1 MKQPYVFVKSQ
12 LFNPDLYQQIMTRSF
27 VSICLILLFTL
38 QLPQGFSQQKK
49 ITITGIILKS
59 EDKTPI
65 EGVFIQSLQSNY
77 YSLSGPGGEFTLAGQ
92 SAGKIVLN
100 FSLLGRKAI
109 QETLLSLNDTSIV
122 IYLEMLS
129 LSMKEVSVVAQQRK
143 TGSSS
148 VINRTAIKH
157 TQPVS
162 LADALQLIPGQ
173 LAVNPDLSSAQ
184 QINLRQV
191 PSNSDASRAN
201 AMGTAVLMDGI
212 PLSNNA
218 NMQTNVTILNSP
230 AGTLPAFSS
239 VAGRGNDLRQI
250 PADQIEAIEVIRGVP
265 SARYG
270 DLTTGAILVTTRAG
284 AFKPQFTS
292 RLNPNLIEQ
301 NAGFG
306 VKLKGNSVLSVD
318 NDLTI
323 SQDDPR
329 NTLSQFTRITSQF
342 TWSKPW
348 LENNKLFTTARI
360 ALFSTIDENK
370 QDPDDLRYQ
379 RKIYSRDRGFRF
391 SSNGKL
397 NANTSLFSS
406 INYDFGLSYT
416 IQDSYLQELVTRDL
430 FPVSDA
436 TTNITKVGKYGASEY
451 LSVVN
456 TSGKPLSIYGRLEG
470 TIFKTSASFQE
481 KNNVSNQLILGTE
494 FRHDGNNGSGRIF
507 DPTMPPRQNYSAG
520 DRPRSYSDI
529 PPLKQLSYY
538 AENKFATKLLNREV
552 NLHTGLRLDNI
563 QPINPVKGKFGNVLA
578 PRINL
583 AVETFKNLRIKAG
596 YGLTSKAPTLSYIY
610 PGNRY
615 FDLVN
620 FNYYAANPAERL
632 VMITTVVFDTN
643 NENLKSYTS
652 RKFEAGLDYEF
663 SGFFGYITAFKE
675 LNKGAFGTNREVAA
689 LSVLKY
695 QALELPAGKPPV
707 LNPVPLRV
715 DQFYAAYDVTANNRR
730 IENTGIEFQ
739 FDTPRLSS
747 INTSFNFTGAFIK
760 TVSYDDGNAV
770 DANRA
775 VFSNTIPTR
784 IPIFKSGFGNEGQRF
799 NTSLRFDTRIPK
811 LRFLLSGLVQTVWTN
826 SNRNLNLSPYPIGY
840 VDQMGTVVYL
850 SESEA
855 RQSQYQDLKRELN
868 TTLQNQNLEPALWLL
883 NLRLSKEFRNKSSLA
898 FYVNNVPGDQGR
910 HFNTISQTYVKRNQ
924 NLFFGAEFTISL

>member
-1 MKQPYVFVKSQ
+1 
-12 LFNPDLYQQIMTRSF
+12 MTRSF
-27 VSICLILLFTL
+27 TFTCLTLFFL
-38 QLPQGFSQQKK
+38 FIELPYSYSQQKK
-49 ITITGIILKS
+49 ITIKGVILKS

-65 EGVFIQSLQSNY
+65 EGVFVQSTQSNY
-77 YSLSGPGGEFTLAGQ
+77 YSISGSRGEFTLSGQ
-92 SAGKIVLN
+92 APGKIILN
-100 FSLLGRKAI
+100 FSFLGRKEI
-109 QETLLSLNDTSIV
+109 EQTFESLNDTSLV
-122 IYLEMLS
+122 IYLEILS
-129 LSMKEVSVVAQQRK
+129 LSMKEVAVVAQQRK

-148 VINRTAIKH
+148 MINRTAIKH

-173 LAVNPDLSSAQ
+173 LALNPDLSSAQ

-201 AMGTAVLMDGI
+201 ALGTAVLMDGI

-230 AGTLPAFSS
+230 PGSLPAFSS

-250 PADQIEAIEVIRGVP
+250 PADQIETIEVIRGVP

-270 DLTTGAILVTTRAG
+270 DLTAGAILVTTRAG
-284 AFKPQFTS
+284 VFKPQFTT

-306 VKLKGNSVLSVD
+306 VKLKGNSILTVD

-348 LENNKLFTTARI
+348 LKNNRLFTTARI

-379 RKIYSRDRGFRF
+379 RKVYSRDRGFRF
-391 SSNGKL
+391 SSNGKF
-397 NANTSLFSS
+397 NAKNSLFSS
-406 INYDFGLSYT
+406 LNYDFGLSYT
-416 IQDSYLQELVTRDL
+416 MQDSYHQELVTRDL
-430 FPVSDA
+430 FPVSNA
-436 TTNITKVGKYGASEY
+436 TTNITQVGSYGASEY

-456 TSGKPLSIYGRLEG
+456 TSGRPLSIYGRLEG
-470 TIFKTSASFQE
+470 TIFRTSASFQE
-481 KNNVSNQLILGTE
+481 KNNLSNQMTIGTE

-507 DPTMPPRQNYSAG
+507 DPRMPPRQNYSAG
-520 DRPRSYSDI
+520 DRPRSYSEI
-529 PPLKQLSYY
+529 PALKQLSYY
-538 AENKFATKLLNREV
+538 AENKFATSFLNREI

-563 QPINPVKGKFGNVLA
+563 QPTNPVKGKFGNVLA

-583 AVETFKNLRIKAG
+583 AVETFKNLRLKAG

-620 FNYYAANPAERL
+620 FNYFAANPAERL

-643 NENLKSYTS
+643 NENLQSFTS
-652 RKFEAGLDYEF
+652 RKFEGGLDYEF
-663 SGFFGYITAFKE
+663 SGFFGYITAFRE
-675 LNKGAFGTNREVAA
+675 LNRGAFGTNREVSA
-689 LSVLKY
+689 LSVIKY
-695 QALELPAGKPPV
+695 KPLELPVGKPPV
-707 LNPVPLRV
+707 LDPIHLRV
-715 DQFYAAYDVTANNRR
+715 DQFYAAYDVSANNRR

-739 FDTPRLSS
+739 FDTPRLTS

-760 TVSYDDGNAV
+760 TTSYDDGNAV

-775 VFSNTIPTR
+775 VFSNVIPSR
-784 IPIFKSGFGNEGQRF
+784 IPIFNSGFGNEGQRF
-799 NTSLRFDTRIPK
+799 NTSIRFDTRIPQ
-811 LRFLLSGLVQTVWTN
+811 LRFLVSGLVQTVWTN
-826 SNRNLNLSPYPIGY
+826 STRNLNLSPYPIGY
-840 VDQMGTVVYL
+840 VDQMGKVVYL
-850 SESEA
+850 NESEA
-855 RQSQYQDLKRELN
+855 TQSQYQDLRRALN
-868 TTLQNQNLEPALWLL
+868 TTLQNQDIAPALWLL
-883 NLRLSKEFRNKSSLA
+883 NLRLTKELKNKSSLA

-910 HFNTISQTYVKRNQ
+910 YFNTISQTYIKRNQ